1 MARSK
6 PRAKQKASIK
16 LILLFLVFAA
26 CVVGGYFTCQAICK
40 NDKFEII
47 GSKTIILTLGESYQD
62 EGAIAI
68 AFGKDISSK
77 IETNDNI
84 DFQTPG
90 SYYIKY
96 TIDNLRYKGVERY
109 RQIIIEEVS
118 DESEDLL

>member
-1 MARSK
+1 MRGG
-6 PRAKQKASIK
+6 R
-16 LILLFLVFAA
+16 LFYLSS
-26 CVVGGYFTCQAICK
+26 YLQ

>member
-1 MARSK
+1 M
-6 PRAKQKASIK
+6 
-16 LILLFLVFAA
+16 
-26 CVVGGYFTCQAICK
+26 
-40 NDKFEII
+40 
-47 GSKTIILTLGESYQD
+47 TLGESYQD